1 MIAWLLIILGFIISC
16 LIVPPI
22 GPIIYLICVIIF
34 LIIVKIIKAS
44 ASTSTHALNAIGN
57 VITSFVI
64 GLFSFVYRK
73 YAEKLYKKQLYS
85 IVKEHFNILSE
96 KYKELV
102 YVGDYGETIYDK
114 WYEEVD
120 RFIAGV
126 IKKQK
131 SNFTLSDDEL
141 KTRIIKIFDEIN
153 NQKVNQK

>member
-16 LIVPPI
+16 LIIPPVGSI
-22 GPIIYLICVIIF
+22 VYLICVIIF

-57 VITSFVI
+57 KIF

-73 YAEKLYKKQLYS
+73 YAEKLYKKHLYS

-102 YVGDYGETIYDK
+102 YVGNYGETIYDK

-153 NQKVNQK
+153 NQEVNQK

>member
-57 VITSFVI
+57 KISGNAKKVSFTYSSWFILFVTLIFFPLLGGLIAFFESLGVESDSISFCVVITSFLVI

-73 YAEKLYKKQLYS
+73 YAEKL
-85 IVKEHFNILSE
+85 
-96 KYKELV
+96 
-102 YVGDYGETIYDK
+102 
-114 WYEEVD
+114 
-120 RFIAGV
+120 
-126 IKKQK
+126 
-131 SNFTLSDDEL
+131 
-141 KTRIIKIFDEIN
+141 
-153 NQKVNQK
+153 